1 MWGDIVDK
9 SDSKCIWS
17 SYKYCKGSSTKL
29 TKYCTK
35 YTYGTVDGKTTLDPE
50 DDAATQIMGG
60 KWRMPTQTD
69 FQELINNTTNK
80 WVDNFNNSG
89 VSGMKFTGS
98 NGNSIFIPNSGYREG
113 SSFNF
118 QGNRA
123 IVWSSSL
130 DKDTST
136 HAFRLLFR
144 SDFISADGT
153 SIRCNGYTVRGVR
166 K

>member
-1 MWGDIVDK
+1 M
-9 SDSKCIWS
+9 
-17 SYKYCKGSSTKL
+17 

-35 YTYGTVDGKTTLDPE
+35 VLDGTVDGKTTLDPE

-60 KWRMPTQTD
+60 NWRMPTQTD
-69 FQELINNTTNK
+69 FQELIDNTTNK
-80 WVDNFNNSG
+80 WVEDFNGSG

-123 IVWSSSL
+123 AVWSSSL
-130 DKDTST
+130 SKNTST
-136 HAFRLLFR
+136 HAFHLIFR
-144 SDFISADGT
+144 SGFISADATG
-153 SIRCNGYTVRGVR
+153 IRYCGMVVRGVL
-166 K
+166 

>member
-1 MWGDIVDK
+1 MSNADC
-9 SDSKCIWS
+9 SWS
-17 SYKYCKGSSTKL
+17 SYKYSDGSSAKL

-69 FQELINNTTNK
+69 FQELLKNTTQE
-80 WVDNFNNSG
+80 WVEDFNNSG

-98 NGNSIFIPNSGYREG
+98 NGNSIFIPTSGYRLD
-113 SSFNF
+113 SSFSQ
-118 QGNRA
+118 QGNSA

-130 DKDTST
+130 NKDTST

-144 SDFISADGT
+144 SGSISADAT
-153 SIRCNGYTVRGVR
+153 SIRYNGFVVRGVC

>member
-1 MWGDIVDK
+1 MSNADC
-9 SDSKCIWS
+9 SWS
-17 SYKYCKGSSTKL
+17 SYKYCNGSSVKL

-69 FQELINNTTNK
+69 FQELIDNTTNK

-98 NGNSIFIPNSGYREG
+98 NGNSIFIPTSGYRSESTFG
-113 SSFNF
+113 G
-118 QGNRA
+118 QGNSA

-130 DKDTST
+130 NKDVST

-144 SDFISADGT
+144 SGFISADAS
-153 SIRCNGYTVRGVR
+153 SIRCNGYTVRGVL
-166 K
+166 